1 LEAAHK
7 NYMLSDKTK
16 EKDLW
21 IQALIYS
28 SDYVVV
34 HPQHRVI
41 QNSAENID
49 IVKEIL
55 TLEHLEVTELD
66 ICEQEN
72 FNISSEL
79 ANY

>member
-1 LEAAHK
+1 
-7 NYMLSDKTK
+7 M
-16 EKDLW
+16 
-21 IQALIYS
+21 
-28 SDYVVV
+28 

-41 QNSAENID
+41 HNSAENIE

-66 ICEQEN
+66 ICGQEK

>member
-1 LEAAHK
+1 M

-41 QNSAENID
+41 QNSAENIE
-49 IVKEIL
+49 IVKDIL